1 MAYAIQGL
9 KVKPTYEQLI
19 NVAVSDGLE
28 QIKFPNRDASFLR
41 NGFVLSQLD
50 GEGARIMEK
59 QQEMASKQAFK
70 ESLLKDIAINTGSNL
85 HELRNQHE
93 ADLRTERVNQALNP
107 NPQFYN
113 ISQSDHEMET
123 MHSSSSSEDTEMR
136 DDMAVSSKT
145 TSLPSLDSNA
155 MSVDVANQSTAV
167 ADHTGEIERQRQ
179 IAENERLQLE
189 IRQSQQL
196 ENVRQQAASV
206 LQATTQELTESHR
219 NEAIAYV
226 TNLTENAF
234 KKLNKQS
241 QEIHQ
246 MASNDERTRQTITT
260 LKNQLRN
267 QEKEQETPIRAI
279 PKAKATPKAKTEPP
293 FKFNTETMGVKD
305 DENPETTHEPKG
317 KRGRP
322 TNIRRTIEKQNKN
335 QKGNGYEVDDQ
346 TPQNKTKKPTH
357 DTEKDMSRSRTHW
370 RQANRGYLVDQL
382 SKHGWKWPKTP
393 DGKNAKLL
401 KPDLYKI
408 MIELLGI

>member
-1 MAYAIQGL
+1 MANSIPGL
-9 KVKPTYEQLI
+9 KVHRRYEDLI
-19 NVAVSDGLE
+19 GVAVSDELRN
-28 QIKFPNRDASFLR
+28 IKFPNRDASFLR

-50 GEGARIMEK
+50 GEGMRQMEH
-59 QQEMASKQAFK
+59 QQEMASKQAYK
-70 ESLLKDIAINTGSNL
+70 EHLLKEIAKNTGSNL
-85 HELRNQHE
+85 HELRSESHQE
-93 ADLRTERVNQALNP
+93 LRAERVNQALNP
-107 NPQFYN
+107 NPQFFN
-113 ISQSDHEMET
+113 ISQRDHEMET
-123 MHSSSSSEDTEMR
+123 MHSLSSSEDTEMR

-196 ENVRQQAASV
+196 ENIRQQAASV

-317 KRGRP
+317 KKGRP

-335 QKGNGYEVDDQ
+335 QKGKGYEVDDQ

-401 KPDLYKI
+401 KPALYKI